1 MIPDRL
7 VSLEAIDRIVAECS
21 KEIDKEIR
29 EEHTNERA
37 DGLFDN
43 WKSDNLKNLK
53 EEFIEDNYDFFL
65 DYCKEAFK
73 EREK

>member
-1 MIPDRL
+1 MKL
-7 VSLEAIDRIVAECS
+7 T
-21 KEIDKEIR
+21 KEQKDYNESQKEKLR
-29 EEHTNERA
+29 EHNNERA

-53 EEFIEDNYDFFL
+53 EEFIEANYDFFI

-73 EREK
+73 EWKDD